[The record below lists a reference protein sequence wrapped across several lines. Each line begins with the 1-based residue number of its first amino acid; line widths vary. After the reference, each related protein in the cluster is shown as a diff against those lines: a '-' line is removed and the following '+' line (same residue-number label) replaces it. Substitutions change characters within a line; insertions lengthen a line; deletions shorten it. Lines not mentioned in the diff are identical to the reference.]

1 LLKLSNF
8 TDMSSASCLLS
19 EERLLCSIC
28 LDVFTD
34 PVLIPC
40 GHNFCSKCI
49 NTYWDSRDTC
59 QCPMCNE
66 KFSTRPELRI
76 NTFISELADEFK
88 KLVPVK
94 ASTPGPQLPAVD
106 VLCDICSEI
115 KEKAV
120 KSCLTCLTSFCES
133 HLEPHQRVAGLKG
146 HTLSE
151 PVKNLD
157 DRMCKTHNK
166 MTELYCLKEQAF
178 ICVLCLKADHKGH
191 NAVPLE
197 EQYEQVAATKD
208 EAQANIQK
216 LIQTRIEKIA
226 EVEKLLDVSQ
236 VDSAKEKQATVQ
248 VFTELIQSIQA
259 SQAELV
265 EAIEQRHSAIK
276 QKGEEFLK
284 ELRREV
290 TELKSR
296 SSQLEHLSQS
306 EDHYHFLQSFQT
318 LSKPPHKSCPDT
330 DLCPDL
336 SFQATRG
343 HLTRLKQRVDEIM
356 EEIPEI
362 RMKRMRE
369 HAVDLT
375 LDPDTA
381 FYSLVISEDGK
392 QVTEEDNI
400 EEDEVTDNPKRFDIC
415 CEVLAKE
422 GFTTGKFYFEV
433 QTQSQSQCGHNFC
446 STCIN
451 TYWDS
456 GDTCQC
462 PMCKREF
469 STRPE
474 LQVNTFMSELADEF
488 KKLVQVK
495 ASTPGPQLPAVDVLC
510 DICSE
515 IKEKAVKSCLTCLTS
530 FCESHLEPHRRVA
543 GLKGHTLL
551 EPVKNLDDRMCKT
564 HNKMTELYC
573 LKEQAFICVLCLKA
587 DHKGHNAVPLE
598 EQYEKVAATKDEAQA
613 NIQKLIQTRIEKIA
627 EVENYSMSA
636 QVDSEKEK
644 QATVQVF
651 TELIQSIQASQAEL
665 VEAIEQ
671 RHSAIKQKGEEF
683 LKELRREVTELKSRS
698 SQLEH
703 LSQSE
708 DHYHF
713 LQSFQTLS
721 KPPHK
726 SCPDTD
732 LGPDLS
738 FQATRGHLTRLKQ
751 RVEEI
756 MEEIPEIRMKRMR
769 EHAVDLTLDPD
780 TAFYSLVISED
791 GKQVTE
797 KTTLK
802 RTSYR
807 QSKEI

>member
-1 LLKLSNF
+1 
-8 TDMSSASCLLS
+8 MASASSLLS

-34 PVLIPC
+34 PVSILC
-40 GHNFCSKCI
+40 GHNFCSTCI
-49 NTYWDSRDTC
+49 NTYWDSGDTC
-59 QCPMCNE
+59 QCPVCKRE
-66 KFSTRPELRI
+66 FSTRPELQV

-88 KLVPVK
+88 KLVQVK
-94 ASTPGPQLPAVD
+94 ASTPGPQLPVVD

-133 HLEPHQRVAGLKG
+133 HLEPHRRVARLKG
-146 HTLSE
+146 HTLLD

-191 NAVPLE
+191 SAVLLE
-197 EQYEQVAATKD
+197 EQYEKVAATKE

-226 EVEKLLDVSQ
+226 EVEELLDV
-236 VDSAKEKQATVQ
+236 
-248 VFTELIQSIQA
+248 
-259 SQAELV
+259 
-265 EAIEQRHSAIK
+265 
-276 QKGEEFLK
+276 
-284 ELRREV
+284 
-290 TELKSR
+290 
-296 SSQLEHLSQS
+296 
-306 EDHYHFLQSFQT
+306 
-318 LSKPPHKSCPDT
+318 
-330 DLCPDL
+330 
-336 SFQATRG
+336 
-343 HLTRLKQRVDEIM
+343 
-356 EEIPEI
+356 IP
-362 RMKRMRE
+362 
-369 HAVDLT
+369 
-375 LDPDTA
+375 
-381 FYSLVISEDGK
+381 
-392 QVTEEDNI
+392 
-400 EEDEVTDNPKRFDIC
+400 
-415 CEVLAKE
+415 
-422 GFTTGKFYFEV
+422 
-433 QTQSQSQCGHNFC
+433 
-446 STCIN
+446 
-451 TYWDS
+451 
-456 GDTCQC
+456 
-462 PMCKREF
+462 
-469 STRPE
+469 
-474 LQVNTFMSELADEF
+474 
-488 KKLVQVK
+488 
-495 ASTPGPQLPAVDVLC
+495 
-510 DICSE
+510 
-515 IKEKAVKSCLTCLTS
+515 
-530 FCESHLEPHRRVA
+530 
-543 GLKGHTLL
+543 
-551 EPVKNLDDRMCKT
+551 
-564 HNKMTELYC
+564 
-573 LKEQAFICVLCLKA
+573 
-587 DHKGHNAVPLE
+587 
-598 EQYEKVAATKDEAQA
+598 
-613 NIQKLIQTRIEKIA
+613 
-627 EVENYSMSA
+627 
-636 QVDSEKEK
+636 VDSEKEK

-738 FQATRGHLTRLKQ
+738 FQATRGHLIRLKQ

-791 GKQVTE
+791 GKQVTVEDNIE
-797 KTTLK
+797 KSNVTDNPKRFDTYCRVLAKEGFTTGKFYFEVQVKGNIKWIIGVVRESVDRKNAARSLVVNGFWIFRLDEGKYQTSAESKPKILK
-802 RTSYR
+802 EELQKLGVFVDYNKGEVSFYNVDSKSRIGCITGCCFTEKLYPYFCPQPNDNGRTSAPLIITPVP
-807 QSKEI
+807 QTH